1 MAGLVLLLGA
11 GPRPAAAQALPPTWV
26 ADRTAAGSLYV
37 PHPPGWVVQER
48 NAGAFIVFRSGNG
61 PVAEALV
68 YVRPQRFGAGRNAVD
83 VLGLLPREEAD
94 LFPGARVL
102 RGDAVPPPRTG
113 VQGEFTFTLQGR
125 AFRGVAVVLHT
136 GATGALYVM
145 SASAAAWPQQAL
157 TMAQILSAFRY
168 LSPEGAAG
176 ASPAAAVSAMQP
188 WRDPNEGAF
197 TLPVPRGWQVRGGM
211 MRPNPIEYRPEVVL
225 VSPDGGIQLRLGD
238 GTLELFAVPYE
249 LPGGYALPPGTRP
262 SSFGGSFS
270 PYLPGARFLTDIYL
284 PRRFGGAR
292 LLHVQALPEL
302 AAHSYR
308 LTFLPPG
315 VQGRAD
321 AGEVFF
327 EAPPYRGWFSAV
339 TFLYA
344 AGGGLTGGQ
353 SWEVKDLIGCLALP
367 GQEATAR
374 AVLAAMVRGF
384 RMDPNWQMRQLQMDG
399 HKAALVNQY
408 NAQLGEI
415 FSQTIAQRSIGQ
427 ERAQA
432 PLVGAARGEI
442 EVTNAQTGQRMRVP
456 LAGASQDYYQANN
469 TGEVFTAGQPLPPFD
484 FTQLVIGQPR

>member
-1 MAGLVLLLGA
+1 MLRRASGMAGLVLLLGA
-11 GPRPAAAQALPPTWV
+11 GPRPAAAQALAPTWV

-48 NAGAFIVFRSGNG
+48 NAGAFIVYRPGTG

-68 YVRPQRFGAGRNAVD
+68 YVRPQRFGAGRNAAD

-197 TLPVPRGWQVRGGM
+197 TLPVPRGWQVQGGM

-225 VSPDGGIQLRLGD
+225 VSRRWRHPVAIGRRHPGAVRRALRTARGLCAASRNPTVVVRRQLL
-238 GTLELFAVPYE
+238 AVP
-249 LPGGYALPPGTRP
+249 
-262 SSFGGSFS
+262 
-270 PYLPGARFLTDIYL
+270 ARRTL
-284 PRRFGGAR
+284 
-292 LLHVQALPEL
+292 
-302 AAHSYR
+302 SYR
-308 LTFLPPG
+308 HLP
-315 VQGRAD
+315 A
-321 AGEVFF
+321 
-327 EAPPYRGWFSAV
+327 APLRWR
-339 TFLYA
+339 TA
-344 AGGGLTGGQ
+344 A
-353 SWEVKDLIGCLALP
+353 
-367 GQEATAR
+367 AR
-374 AVLAAMVRGF
+374 ASAA
-384 RMDPNWQMRQLQMDG
+384 
-399 HKAALVNQY
+399 
-408 NAQLGEI
+408 
-415 FSQTIAQRSIGQ
+415 
-427 ERAQA
+427 
-432 PLVGAARGEI
+432 
-442 EVTNAQTGQRMRVP
+442 
-456 LAGASQDYYQANN
+456 
-469 TGEVFTAGQPLPPFD
+469 
-484 FTQLVIGQPR
+484 